1 MIAARSPAAKPES
14 SSAAA
19 SGWAAARNCPY
30 VSRERS
36 RSRSASIRQTSSGQ
50 RSSASRKAAPS
61 ESYFFKSSIKNPRLP
76 QRHKGTEKNMI
87 IGGFQRWNR
96 FIRQMGSYFCR
107 FAFLSRSGQSKP
119 GLNARSQGAE
129 VADAGDFV
137 VRKLDAKV
145 IFQAREQFKSLQA
158 VDP

>member
-1 MIAARSPAAKPES
+1 
-14 SSAAA
+14 
-19 SGWAAARNCPY
+19 
-30 VSRERS
+30 
-36 RSRSASIRQTSSGQ
+36 
-50 RSSASRKAAPS
+50 
-61 ESYFFKSSIKNPRLP
+61 
-76 QRHKGTEKNMI
+76 MI

-137 VRKLDAKV
+137 VGKFDAKV